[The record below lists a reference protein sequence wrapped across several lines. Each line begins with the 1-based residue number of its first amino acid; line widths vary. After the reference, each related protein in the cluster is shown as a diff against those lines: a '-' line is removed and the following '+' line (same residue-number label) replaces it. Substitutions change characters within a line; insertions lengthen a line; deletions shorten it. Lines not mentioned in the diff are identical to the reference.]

1 MRLQSR
7 RAPIALAGKSNPEK
21 THVSFLRKAWK
32 LLVAIKDGLV
42 LAAMLLFFGLL
53 WNVLTNRPNPAAVT
67 SGALLVA
74 LDGSLV
80 EQPQEADPFGAL
92 LGSNPVTRENGLR
105 DLVRAIETAATDSR
119 IKVVVLDLDK
129 FAGGGQAAIQRA
141 AEAVDKV
148 RAANKPVLAYAT
160 GYTDDSYQLAA
171 HASEVWLDPFGM
183 ALFTGPGGS
192 RLYYKGLID
201 RLGVTTHVYRV
212 GTYKSFVEPYTRAE
226 QSPEAKQA
234 DQALAGALWQNWQDM
249 VAKARPRAQ
258 LAGFIAA
265 PAARIQAA
273 GGDMARAALDAGIV
287 DKLGDRTAFGT
298 RIAQIAG
305 QPSGEPA
312 GSFAHTRLGNWIA
325 ANPAPKN
332 GAAIGVIT
340 IAGEIVDGKARA
352 GTAGG
357 DSISKLILDGL
368 AQKNLKALV
377 VRVDSPGGSVLA
389 SEKIR
394 QAILQ
399 AKAAGLPVIVSM
411 GSVAAS
417 GGYWVS
423 TPADRIFAE
432 PATITGSIGV
442 FGIIPTFEN
451 AIGKIGVTTDGVKTT
466 ALSGQP
472 DLFAGTSPEFDSVV
486 QASIDNIY
494 ARFVGIV
501 AQSRKKSPAEID
513 RIAQGRVWDGGTARQ
528 IGLVDQFGSLDDAV
542 AYAAKAARLDPAQ
555 VHAEYLDPRP
565 SFAAS
570 FLTGWI
576 DKEDDDDDANAASAD
591 LITRLSQQRTAAL
604 LQAAYDARALAT
616 GPALRIQCLE
626 CPKTGGNMTSAD
638 AGVLAQTFASI
649 AAWFAR

>member
-1 MRLQSR
+1 M
-7 RAPIALAGKSNPEK
+7 
-21 THVSFLRKAWK
+21 SFLRKAWK

-53 WNVLTNRPNPAAVT
+53 WNVLTGRPNPAAVT

-80 EQPQEADPFGAL
+80 EQPQESDPFGAL
-92 LGSNPVTRENGLR
+92 VGSNPVTRENSLR
-105 DLVRAIETAATDSR
+105 DVVRAIETAATDSR

-160 GYTDDSYQLAA
+160 GYSDDSYQLAA

-183 ALFTGPGGS
+183 AMFTGPGGS

-201 RLGVTTHVYRV
+201 KIGVTTHVYRV
-212 GTYKSFVEPYTRAE
+212 GTYKSFVEPYIRAD

-249 VAKARPRAQ
+249 VGKARPRAQ

-273 GGDMARAALDAGIV
+273 GGDMAKAALDAGIV

-298 RIAQIAG
+298 RVAEIAG

-312 GSFAHTRLGNWIA
+312 GSFSHTRLANWVA
-325 ANPAPKN
+325 ANPAPKG

-340 IAGEIVDGKARA
+340 IAGEIVDGKAKA

-368 AQKNLKALV
+368 AQKSLKALV

-399 AKAAGLPVIVSM
+399 AKAAGLPIIVSM

-432 PATITGSIGV
+432 PSTITGSIGV

-451 AIGKIGVTTDGVKTT
+451 AIGKVGVTSDGVKTT
-466 ALSGQP
+466 PLSGQP
-472 DLFAGTSPEFDSVV
+472 DLFSGTSPEFDAVV
-486 QASIDNIY
+486 QASIENIY
-494 ARFVGIV
+494 TRFVGIV

-513 RIAQGRVWDGGTARQ
+513 GIAQGRVWDGGTARQ

-555 VHAEYLDPRP
+555 VHAEYLDPKP
-565 SFAAS
+565 SFVAA
-570 FLTGWI
+570 FLNGFVSPS
-576 DKEDDDDDANAASAD
+576 DDDDDANAPAAD
-591 LITRLSQQRTAAL
+591 LITRLSHQRTAAL

-626 CPKTGGNMTSAD
+626 CPKSGGNMTNTKM
-638 AGVLAQTFASI
+638 GILAQTFASI
-649 AAWFAR
+649 AAWFAT